1 MRLADPYPNASSWP
15 PSVEHSGTT
24 AGTACSGA
32 YQVLRETFGFDS
44 FRPGQE
50 RVISALLGGKHVL
63 AVMPTGAG
71 KSLCYQI
78 PALLR
83 GGLTLVVSP
92 LIALMEDQVSALRL
106 AGAAAFAVNSAK
118 SRERNL
124 QEWYQATS
132 SEAALLYLAPE
143 RLMTERMLAAL
154 QRQHVRLIVVDEAH
168 CISKWGPAFRPEY
181 EALADLTKH
190 LPGVPIGAFT
200 ATADETTRADVMKK
214 LFDRAGKLFVSGFDR
229 PNIHLSVKRNSQR
242 SHIIEYVRA
251 RKGLSGIVY
260 CLSRKDAEETSEML
274 TEAGVEAIPYHAG
287 MDTAERAANQ
297 DKFMTT
303 SGVVMVATIA
313 FGMGIDKPDIRY
325 VLHCTIPGSVEAY
338 YQELG
343 RAGRDGKEAEALMLY
358 GLDAIRRRRSLI
370 DSTEHDNEDHRRREH
385 KRLDALIGYCE
396 SAKCRRQV
404 LLGYFGEIAETC
416 GNCDLCDNP
425 PEVTDGTKS
434 ARRVLEVVQ
443 GTGQRFGQ
451 MHVIDVLLGSATSK
465 VRQFGHQDLIVFG
478 KGREFPKTEWRSFIL
493 QMVAAGFLAIDYQ
506 GFGGLSLTPL
516 GKELAN
522 GVSSFSY
529 RRDAAVESTGRVAAE
544 SAGQGAPEG
553 VKSAAT
559 REQTTALSD
568 ADEALFA
575 RLKEVRL
582 TLARERG
589 VPAFVIFHDTTLREI
604 ATCRPESKEGF
615 AAIRGVGAA
624 KLTEF
629 AEVFL
634 REVRAASKHSQRI
647 AAVPSSSGGGN
658 HFVEP
663 Y

>member
-1 MRLADPYPNASSWP
+1 MYFNHALGQPTPNASICTLSAEH
-15 PSVEHSGTT
+15 PS
-24 AGTACSGA
+24 AAAPAA

-50 RVISALLGGKHVL
+50 RVINALLAGEHVL

-78 PALLR
+78 PSLLR

-92 LIALMEDQVSALRL
+92 LIALMEDQVSSLRL

-118 SRERNL
+118 SREQNL
-124 QEWYQATS
+124 QEWYQAIS

-154 QRQHVRLIVVDEAH
+154 QRQRVQLIVVDEAH

-181 EALADLTKH
+181 QDLTYLTEH

-200 ATADETTRADVMKK
+200 ATADETTREDVMRK

-229 PNIHLSVKRNSQR
+229 PNIHLSVKRSTQR

-251 RKGLSGIVY
+251 RAGLSGIVY
-260 CLSRKDAEETSEML
+260 CLSRRDVDEISEML
-274 TEAGVEAIPYHAG
+274 AAEAGVEAIGYHAG
-287 MDTAERAANQ
+287 MSTAERAANQ
-297 DKFMTT
+297 DKFMTN

-325 VLHCTIPGSVEAY
+325 VLHCTVPGSVEAY

-343 RAGRDGKEAEALMLY
+343 RAGRDGEEAEAMMLY

-370 DSTEHDNEDHRRREH
+370 DDDKHDNEDHRRREH
-385 KRLDALIGYCE
+385 KRFDALIGYCE

-404 LLGYFGEIAETC
+404 LLGYFGEHSEAC

-425 PEVTDGTKS
+425 PEVIDGTES
-434 ARRVLEVVQ
+434 ARKVLEVVQ
-443 GTGQRFGQ
+443 RTGQRFGQ
-451 MHVIDVLLGSATSK
+451 MHVIDVLLGADTAK
-465 VRQFGHQDLIVFG
+465 VRQLGHQNLAVFG

-493 QMVAAGFLAIDYQ
+493 QMVAAGCLAIDYQ
-506 GFGGLSLTPL
+506 GFGGLSLMPL
-516 GKELAN
+516 GEELGN
-522 GVSSFSY
+522 GFSSFSY
-529 RRDAAVESTGRVAAE
+529 RRDVAL
-544 SAGQGAPEG
+544 AGARKRAPEG
-553 VKSAAT
+553 IKSDVAREPAT
-559 REQTTALSD
+559 ELRDT
-568 ADEALFA
+568 DEALFA

-582 TLARERG
+582 ALARERG

-604 ATCRPESKEGF
+604 ARRRPENRESF

-634 REVRAASKHSQRI
+634 REVRAATS
-647 AAVPSSSGGGN
+647 N
-658 HFVEP
+658 D
-663 Y
+663 